1 MTSLQSITSGGGEV
15 EREVM
20 GSASVMTGWEGHKSV
35 PGEVDWALGNI

>member
-15 EREVM
+15 ERGVL
-20 GSASVMTGWEGHKSV
+20 GSVSEMTGWEGHKSV